1 MHVIVTGVAGFIG
14 FHCARSLLDD
24 GVRVTGIDNLDP
36 YYDPVLKRDRVK
48 QLAHPNFRFIEG
60 SIADRDFMLGIEPD
74 TRDVTH
80 VLHLAAQAG
89 VRYSLENP
97 LAYIQT
103 NILGHAIVLEL
114 ARRLPK
120 LQHFVYASSSSVYG
134 SHENALLSEDSDAD
148 HPVSVYGATK
158 RADEILTD
166 AYAFLHGLP
175 ATGLRYFTVYGPW
188 GRPDMAPYL
197 FAKAILAGQPIKVFN
212 RGKLRRDFTYID
224 DIVAGTRAA
233 LARVPLA
240 DQSGRR
246 HMLYNLGAHRS
257 VELIHFI
264 EVLERACG
272 KEARKEFVDMQPG
285 DVKETWADIAKS
297 RRDLGYEP
305 KTTLEEGIPKFV
317 TWLRQYQLR

>member
-1 MHVIVTGVAGFIG
+1 
-14 FHCARSLLDD
+14 
-24 GVRVTGIDNLDP
+24 
-36 YYDPVLKRDRVK
+36 
-48 QLAHPNFRFIEG
+48 
-60 SIADRDFMLGIEPD
+60 
-74 TRDVTH
+74 
-80 VLHLAAQAG
+80 
-89 VRYSLENP
+89 
-97 LAYIQT
+97 
-103 NILGHAIVLEL
+103 
-114 ARRLPK
+114 
-120 LQHFVYASSSSVYG
+120 
-134 SHENALLSEDSDAD
+134 
-148 HPVSVYGATK
+148 
-158 RADEILTD
+158 
-166 AYAFLHGLP
+166 
-175 ATGLRYFTVYGPW
+175 
-188 GRPDMAPYL
+188 MAPYL

-264 EVLERACG
+264 EILERVCG

-285 DVKETWADIAKS
+285 DAKETWADVAKS

-317 TWLRQYQLR
+317 AWLKEYQSR